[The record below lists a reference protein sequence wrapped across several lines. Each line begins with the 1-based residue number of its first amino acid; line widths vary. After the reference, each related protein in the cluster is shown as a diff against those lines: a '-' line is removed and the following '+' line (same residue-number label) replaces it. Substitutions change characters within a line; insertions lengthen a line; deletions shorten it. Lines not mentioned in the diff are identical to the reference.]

1 MAAIGEQVLE
11 SLLLI
16 CDAQLVVPLA
26 VFSTPFGDCLS
37 AHNRGRTGLDDRAVY
52 AYTVLT
58 NDGIP
63 VL

>member
-11 SLLLI
+11 SLLLM

-37 AHNRGRTGLDDRAVY
+37 AHNCGRTGLGGVRIHSTDQ
-52 AYTVLT
+52 
-58 NDGIP
+58 
-63 VL
+63 